1 MKIRRAEDQ
10 DAEGIAK
17 VHVETWRTAYRG
29 IIDDDYLS
37 ALSVE
42 KRTELWHRNIAI
54 PGNIVLVAEE
64 NGRIVGFTDGSQ
76 EETGEY
82 DGFKGDVTCLYGL
95 EEHQGTGLGKAL
107 LHELFHAFQKEG
119 IRSAIVKVLKENDAC
134 SFYERTGAR
143 LLKDAIP
150 IKIGSGRELELCVYG
165 WKDFNPAFLQQENQE

>member
-29 IIDDDYLS
+29 IIDDEYLA
-37 ALSVE
+37 ALSLE

-54 PGNIVLVAEE
+54 PGNIVLVAED
-64 NGRIVGFTDGSQ
+64 NGRIVGFADGSQ

-82 DGFKGDVTCLYGL
+82 EGFKGDVTCLYVL
-95 EEHQGTGLGKAL
+95 EEHQGTGLGKIL
-107 LHELFHAFQKEG
+107 LQELFQVFQKEG

-165 WKDFNPAFLQQENQE
+165 WENFNAAFRQPENKE

>member
-29 IIDDDYLS
+29 IIDDEYLA

-64 NGRIVGFTDGSQ
+64 NDGIVGFADGSQ

-82 DGFKGDVTCLYGL
+82 SGFKGNVTCLYVL
-95 EEHQGTGLGKAL
+95 EEHQGTGVGKAL
-107 LHELFHAFQKEG
+107 LHELFQAFQKEG
-119 IRSAIVKVLKENDAC
+119 IGSAIVKVLKENDAC
-134 SFYERTGAR
+134 SFYEHTGAR